1 MCVKHKLQKKKKA
14 KKENKQKQIINIK
27 YIARRKGETK
37 EAIVETNKKLYICN
51 KNKKQQEKKTIYTE
65 KKRGILRYIY
75 ANTKLYLSINILT
88 TLAATHKPS

>member
-37 EAIVETNKKLYICN
+37 EAIVETKKI
-51 KNKKQQEKKTIYTE
+51 IYM
-65 KKRGILRYIY
+65 
-75 ANTKLYLSINILT
+75 
-88 TLAATHKPS
+88 